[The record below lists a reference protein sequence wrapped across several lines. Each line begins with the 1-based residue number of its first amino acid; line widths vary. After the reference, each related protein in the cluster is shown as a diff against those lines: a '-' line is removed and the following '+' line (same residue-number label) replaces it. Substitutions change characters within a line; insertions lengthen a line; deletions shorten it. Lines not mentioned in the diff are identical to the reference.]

1 MINKGLQLSTLNQ
14 NADLLT
20 HKYDLLLI
28 DLIIAELKQ
37 VTAMNKHT
45 IVVIV
50 FIIIMLRWAVRIIVI
65 VNYLIVETA

>member
-65 VNYLIVETA
+65 VNYVIVETA